1 MHSHLLGHAHLM
13 KSLTRHILTTS
24 CLLLIGKPWPRSI
37 SYQARMAILQ
47 PISLSKSPGD
57 ERLYRGLELSNG
69 LKVILVSDS
78 TTDKSS
84 AALDVHVGHMSDP
97 EELPGLAHFLE
108 HMLFLGTEK
117 YKVNFITQLP
127 FF

>member
-1 MHSHLLGHAHLM
+1 M
-13 KSLTRHILTTS
+13 KSVARHILTTT

-37 SYQARMAILQ
+37 SHQARMATLQ
-47 PISLSKSPGD
+47 PISLSKSPDD
-57 ERLYRGLELSNG
+57 ERLYRGLKLTNG
-69 LKVILVSDS
+69 LQVILVSDP

-97 EELPGLAHFLE
+97 AELPGLAHFLE

-117 YKVNFITQLP
+117 YNMNVDLQI
-127 FF
+127 